1 MDYSSIYIYC
11 FFFFY
16 LALIHFEIFYD
27 QKQFKFLDL
36 NLKEIFMLQVIK
48 LIKKQLILFMK

>member
-1 MDYSSIYIYC
+1 MVQFTSIV
-11 FFFFY
+11 FFFY